1 MVGEGEGWAPACHLH
16 CHFQCTVICTD
27 FQCTE
32 HTFSIALPLDLA
44 ALQCTVIFIL
54 WWVYVGLHLH
64 GGNTMSSAL
73 SDGTSFPDL
82 HDLLSTLLPQMITSH
97 WLTHSSENEYFAK
110 KNQTPKIGR
119 HSSFWRIWPKIPQ
132 MVADSSVDENF
143 ILQRKLPGTL
153 VHVGPQKY
161 PGHLDVW
168 SEVKGLVV
176 NVWCSP
182 NFIAFFSGVKI
193 SLLLVSNAIPYNQIT
208 PKKIIFLWQSIPMS
222 QDVIVR

>member
-1 MVGEGEGWAPACHLH
+1 MSACMSSALPFPMHCYLHWFPMHWTHICNCTASGLGCTTMQYYFHFMVGY
-16 CHFQCTVICTD
+16 
-27 FQCTE
+27 
-32 HTFSIALPLDLA
+32 S
-44 ALQCTVIFIL
+44 
-54 WWVYVGLHLH
+54 GLHLH

-97 WLTHSSENEYFAK
+97 WLTNSSENEYFAK

-153 VHVGPQKY
+153 VHVGPQRY

-168 SEVKGLVV
+168 SEVKGLAV
-176 NVWCSP
+176 NV
-182 NFIAFFSGVKI
+182 
-193 SLLLVSNAIPYNQIT
+193 
-208 PKKIIFLWQSIPMS
+208 
-222 QDVIVR
+222 